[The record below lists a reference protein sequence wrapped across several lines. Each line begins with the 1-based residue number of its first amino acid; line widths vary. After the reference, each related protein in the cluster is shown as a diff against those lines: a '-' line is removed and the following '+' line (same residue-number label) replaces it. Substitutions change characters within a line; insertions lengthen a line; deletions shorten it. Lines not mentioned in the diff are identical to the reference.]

1 MPCRMSRMMRMMMIK
16 IMVGMRRL
24 LSVDYV
30 NSDENGVDDI

>member
-24 LSVDYV
+24 LSVDDV